1 MLKIRFREED
11 GTDVHPLQA
20 LCPWLNHV
28 TPGLVLNKDGS
39 LLAAFQYRGVD
50 PDDLFDAQVD
60 SYTEQMQKVFSRLD
74 SRVTAWWIVDK
85 RRDTNYI
92 EGTFE
97 NQTAADLDDIY
108 SQRFKRG
115 QHFKTS
121 YTLYLLYSGNTG
133 TDKFFDRVARIQSE
147 KGVTVTA
154 ALMTALKESLSGRKA
169 FARDVGTLR
178 DNILSFERLIAGFAN
193 AVPLKL
199 NRLEGDDFTSALGA
213 VLNRASNPT
222 QMRKPPDALLDAYLP
237 RNYVSAGL
245 DLIKFEGSQRSTFVG
260 VIGIKGWPSGT
271 SPMLFET
278 LAAMDMEMTICQIVR
293 FLDPGESSATINPAI
308 EYYHLTQYGLITHA
322 IAKASGSE
330 PEAKPGKESM
340 LHACKEA
347 LERIGAEG
355 VTYAYMAVSVFVYG
369 ETKGDLKRSCDR
381 VVTNL
386 ENSGFTADRER
397 INAMPA
403 FAALLP
409 GQWATQSRYDLVSI
423 ENVADACPIYTM
435 DEGSTDHA
443 FFSKLVFR
451 KPVPKMAVFGNR
463 YGGRFNFSSHVDQVG
478 HMLIIA
484 PTGGGKSTFVNFCL
498 SQFQRYGE
506 GVRTIIFDRNRS
518 CEIVTQLHDGTH
530 IDLRKAGTRVNPLA
544 VMRDGTE
551 DGRTWVREFILR
563 RFADGGYIA
572 DTDDRQ
578 NLDTALEQ
586 LSLSNGPVS
595 MSKLAVLVSKRLEAQ
610 LSEWLQ
616 GRPYGMFD
624 NEDDDLSL
632 DHWTTIEM
640 ASIMGIERIARA
652 FLDLV
657 FRKIYTQ
664 LDGKPTFIYI
674 EEASFLL
681 NNPMFAPMIAEWLK
695 AVRARNGFLWLT
707 VQSPEAVSNAEMSA
721 TILDN
726 IFTFLLLHNNKVE
739 SHREHYRDNF
749 GFEHHQIDMIAS
761 LQPKRDYLLVQDGR
775 ARVLTTDFTPAALAY
790 LRSEKP
796 VLNVF
801 DKYAAAKETGWK
813 NAYLNEVQSM

>member
-11 GTDVHPLQA
+11 EADVHPLQA

-50 PDDLFDAQVD
+50 PDDLFDSQVD

-85 RRDTNYI
+85 RRDASYVA
-92 EGTFE
+92 GDFQ
-97 NQTAADLDDIY
+97 NQTAADLDEIY
-108 SQRFKRG
+108 SERFKSG
-115 QHFKTS
+115 QHFTTS
-121 YTLYLLYSGNTG
+121 YTLYLLFTG
-133 TDKFFDRVARIQSE
+133 STGSDKFFDRVARIQSE
-147 KGVTVTA
+147 KGVAVA
-154 ALMTALKESLSGRKA
+154 SALMSALKESLSGRKA

-178 DNILSFERLIAGFAN
+178 DNIISFERLIAGFTN
-193 AVPLKL
+193 AVPIKLK
-199 NRLEGDDFTSALGA
+199 RLERDDFTSALGA

-222 QMRKPPDALLDAYLP
+222 RMQKPAGALLDAYLP
-237 RNYVSAGL
+237 RNYVAAGP

-260 VIGIKGWPSGT
+260 VIGIKGWPAFT
-271 SPMLFET
+271 TPMLFET

-293 FLDPGESSATINPAI
+293 FLDSGESTSTINPAI

-340 LHACKEA
+340 LYACKEA
-347 LERIGAEG
+347 QERIGAEG
-355 VTYAYMAVSVFVYG
+355 ITYAYMAMSVFVYG

-386 ENSGFTADRER
+386 ENKQFTADRER

-409 GQWATQSRYDLVSI
+409 GQWATQSRYDLVSV

-435 DEGSTDHA
+435 DEGRREHS
-443 FFSKLVFR
+443 FFSKQVFR
-451 KPVPKMAVFGNR
+451 KPVPQLAVFGNR
-463 YGGRFNFSSHVDQVG
+463 YGGRFHFSSHVDQVG

-484 PTGGGKSTFVNFCL
+484 PTGSGKSTFVNFCL

-506 GVRTIIFDRNRS
+506 GVRTIVFDRNRS
-518 CEIVTQLHDGTH
+518 CEVVTRLHGGTH
-530 IDLRKAGTRVNPLA
+530 IDLRKAGTRLNPLA
-544 VMRDGTE
+544 VLRDGTE
-551 DGRTWVREFILR
+551 DSRTWVREFILR
-563 RFADGGYIA
+563 RMEEGGYVA
-572 DTDDRQ
+572 NTEDRQ
-578 NLDTALEQ
+578 NLDEKLQQ
-586 LSLSNGPVS
+586 LAASGGPVS
-595 MSKLAVLVSKRLEAQ
+595 MSKLAVQVSKRLEAQ

-624 NEDDDLSL
+624 NEEDDLKL
-632 DHWTTIEM
+632 DTWTTIEM
-640 ASIMGIERIARA
+640 ASILSVDRIARA

-681 NNPMFAPMIAEWLK
+681 NDPRFAPMIAEWLK
-695 AVRARNGFLWLT
+695 AIRARNGFLWLT
-707 VQSPEAVSNAEMSA
+707 VQSPESVSNAEMSA

-726 IFTFLLLHNNKVE
+726 IFTFLLLHNNKIE
-739 SHREHYRDNF
+739 SHRSHYRDNF
-749 GFEHHQIDMIAS
+749 GLEDHQIDMIAT

-775 ARVLTTDFTPAALAY
+775 ARVMTTEFTPAALAY
-790 LRSEKP
+790 LRSEKA

-801 DKYAAAKETGWK
+801 DKHAAANEPGWQEQ
-813 NAYLNEVQSM
+813 YLNEVRSM

>member
-11 GTDVHPLQA
+11 VPDLHPLQA
-20 LCPWLNHV
+20 LCPWLNHI

-39 LLAAFQYRGVD
+39 LLAAFHYRGVD

-85 RRDTNYI
+85 RRDASYI
-92 EGTFE
+92 AGDFQ
-97 NQTAADLDDIY
+97 NQTAADLDEIY
-108 SQRFKRG
+108 SERFKSG
-115 QHFKTS
+115 QHFTTS
-121 YTLYLLYSGNTG
+121 YTLYLLYSGSTG

-147 KGVTVTA
+147 KGVAVTS
-154 ALMTALKESLSGRKA
+154 ALLSALKESLSGRQA

-178 DNILSFERLIAGFAN
+178 DNIITFERLIAGFTN
-193 AVPLKL
+193 AVPIRLD
-199 NRLEGDDFTSALGA
+199 RLESDVFTSALGA
-213 VLNRASNPT
+213 ILNRASNPT
-222 QMRKPPDALLDAYLP
+222 QMQKPAGAMLDAYLP
-237 RNYVSAGL
+237 RNYVSAGP

-260 VIGIKGWPSGT
+260 VIGIKGWPAVT
-271 SPMLFET
+271 TPMLFET
-278 LAAMDMEMTICQIVR
+278 LAAMDMEMTMCQIVR
-293 FLDPGESSATINPAI
+293 FLDPGESAATINPAI

-340 LHACKEA
+340 LTACRDA
-347 LERIGAEG
+347 QERIGGEG
-355 VTYAYMAVSVFVYG
+355 ITYAYMAMSVFVYG
-369 ETKGDLKRSCDR
+369 ETKGDLKRNCDR

-386 ENSGFTADRER
+386 ENNQFTADRER

-409 GQWATQSRYDLVSI
+409 GQWATQSRYDLVSV

-435 DEGSTDHA
+435 DEGRREHQ
-443 FFSKLVFR
+443 FFSKQVFR
-451 KPVPKMAVFGNR
+451 KPVPKLAVFGNR
-463 YGGRFNFSSHVDQVG
+463 YGGRVNFTSHVDQVG

-484 PTGGGKSTFVNFCL
+484 PTGSGKSTFVNFCL

-518 CEIVTQLHDGTH
+518 CEIVTRLHDGTH
-530 IDLRKAGTRVNPLA
+530 IDLRKSSTRLNPLA

-563 RFADGGYIA
+563 RFEEGGFVA

-578 NLDTALEQ
+578 NLDNALAQ
-586 LSLSNGPVS
+586 LAAGDGPVS

-610 LSEWLQ
+610 LAEWLK

-624 NEDDDLSL
+624 NEEDQLSL
-632 DHWTTIEM
+632 DDWTTIEM
-640 ASIMGIERIARA
+640 SSILSVERIARA

-681 NNPMFAPMIAEWLK
+681 NDPRFAPMIAEWLK
-695 AVRARNGFLWLT
+695 AIRARNGFLWLT
-707 VQSPEAVSNAEMSA
+707 VQSPESVSNAEMSA

-726 IFTFLLLHNNKVE
+726 IFTFLLLHNNKIE
-739 SHREHYRDNF
+739 THREHYRNNF
-749 GFEHHQIDMIAS
+749 GLEDHQVDLIAT
-761 LQPKRDYLLVQDGR
+761 LQPKRDYLLIQDGR
-775 ARVLTTDFTPAALAY
+775 ARVMTTEFTPAALAY
-790 LRSEKP
+790 LRSEKS

-801 DKYAAAKETGWK
+801 DKHAAANETGWK
-813 NAYLNEVQSM
+813 QDYLNEVRTM

>member
-11 GTDVHPLQA
+11 EADVHPLQA

-85 RRDTNYI
+85 RRDTSYVPGDFQNK
-92 EGTFE
+92 
-97 NQTAADLDDIY
+97 TAADLDEIY
-108 SQRFKRG
+108 SERFKAG
-115 QHFKTS
+115 QHFSTS
-121 YTLYLLYSGNTG
+121 YTLYLLFTGSTG

-147 KGVTVTA
+147 KGVAVA
-154 ALMTALKESLSGRKA
+154 SALISALKESLSGRKA

-178 DNILSFERLIAGFAN
+178 DNIISFERLIAGFTN

-199 NRLEGDDFTSALGA
+199 KRLESDDFTSALGA
-213 VLNRASNPT
+213 VLNRASNP
-222 QMRKPPDALLDAYLP
+222 MKVNKPAGVMLDAYLP
-237 RNYVSAGL
+237 RNYVSAGP

-260 VIGIKGWPSGT
+260 VVGIKGWPAVT
-271 SPMLFET
+271 TPMLFET

-293 FLDPGESSATINPAI
+293 FLDSGESTATINPAI

-322 IAKASGSE
+322 IAKATGSE

-340 LHACKEA
+340 LYACREA
-347 LERIGAEG
+347 QERIGGEG
-355 VTYAYMAVSVFVYG
+355 ITYAYMAMSVFVYG

-386 ENSGFTADRER
+386 ENNQFTADRER

-409 GQWATQSRYDLVSI
+409 GQWATQSRYDLVSV

-435 DEGSTDHA
+435 DEGRREHA
-443 FFSKLVFR
+443 FFSKQVFR
-451 KPVPKMAVFGNR
+451 KSVPQMAVFGNR

-484 PTGGGKSTFVNFCL
+484 PTGNGKSTFVNFCL
-498 SQFQRYGE
+498 SQFQRYGA

-518 CEIVTQLHDGTH
+518 CEVVTKLHGGQH
-530 IDLRKAGTRVNPLA
+530 IDLKKRSTRLNPLA
-544 VMRDGTE
+544 MMRDGTE

-563 RFADGGYIA
+563 RFAEGGFIA
-572 DTDDRQ
+572 NTDDRQ
-578 NLDTALEQ
+578 NLDMALEQ
-586 LSLSNGPVS
+586 LSRGDGPVS

-610 LSEWLQ
+610 LAEWLQ

-624 NEDDDLSL
+624 NEEDDLSL
-632 DHWTTIEM
+632 SNWTTIEM
-640 ASIMGIERIARA
+640 SSILSVDRIARA
-652 FLDLV
+652 FIDLV
-657 FRKIYTQ
+657 FRKIFTQ
-664 LDGKPTFIYI
+664 LDGTPTFIYI
-674 EEASFLL
+674 EEASFLV
-681 NNPMFAPMIAEWLK
+681 NDPRFAPMIDEWLK
-695 AVRARNGFLWLT
+695 AIRSRNGFLWMSI
-707 VQSPEAVSNAEMSA
+707 QSPESVTNAEMSA
-721 TILDN
+721 SILDN
-726 IFTFLLLHNNKVE
+726 IYTFLLLHNKKIE
-739 SHREHYRDNF
+739 THRHHYRDNF
-749 GFEHHQIDMIAS
+749 GFEDHQIDMIAE
-761 LQPKRDYLLVQDGR
+761 LQPKRDYLLVQDGHT
-775 ARVLTTDFTPAALAY
+775 RVMTTEFTPAALAY
-790 LRSEKP
+790 LRSEKA

-801 DKYAAAKETGWK
+801 DKHAAANEPGWQQD
-813 NAYLNEVQSM
+813 YLNEVRSM

>member
-11 GTDVHPLQA
+11 EADVHPLQA

-50 PDDLFDAQVD
+50 PDDLFDSQVD

-85 RRDTNYI
+85 RRDASYVA
-92 EGTFE
+92 GDFQ
-97 NQTAADLDDIY
+97 NQTAADLDEIY
-108 SQRFKRG
+108 AERFKSG
-115 QHFKTS
+115 QHFTTS
-121 YTLYLLYSGNTG
+121 YTLYLLFTG
-133 TDKFFDRVARIQSE
+133 STGSDKFFDRVARIQSE
-147 KGVTVTA
+147 KGVAVA
-154 ALMTALKESLSGRKA
+154 SALMAALKESLSGRKA

-178 DNILSFERLIAGFAN
+178 DNIISFERLIAGFTN
-193 AVPLKL
+193 AVPIRLK
-199 NRLEGDDFTSALGA
+199 RLESDDFTSALGA

-222 QMRKPPDALLDAYLP
+222 HMQKPAGAMLDAYLP
-237 RNYVSAGL
+237 RNYVAAGP

-260 VIGIKGWPSGT
+260 VIGIKGWPGFT
-271 SPMLFET
+271 TPMLFET

-293 FLDPGESSATINPAI
+293 FLDSGESNSTINPAI

-340 LHACKEA
+340 LYACKEA
-347 LERIGAEG
+347 QERIGAEG
-355 VTYAYMAVSVFVYG
+355 ITYAYMAMSVFVYG

-386 ENSGFTADRER
+386 ENNQFTADRER

-409 GQWATQSRYDLVSI
+409 GQWATQSRYDLVSV

-435 DEGSTDHA
+435 DEGSREHA
-443 FFSKLVFR
+443 FFSKQVFR
-451 KPVPKMAVFGNR
+451 KSVPQLAVFGNR

-484 PTGGGKSTFVNFCL
+484 PTGSGKSTFVNFCL
-498 SQFQRYGE
+498 SQFQRYGDD
-506 GVRTIIFDRNRS
+506 VRTIVFDRNRS
-518 CEIVTQLHDGTH
+518 CEVVTRLHGGTH
-530 IDLRKAGTRVNPLA
+530 IDLRKAGTRLNPLA

-551 DGRTWVREFILR
+551 DSRTWVREFILR
-563 RFADGGYIA
+563 RIEEGGYLA
-572 DTDDRQ
+572 NTEDRQ
-578 NLDTALEQ
+578 NLDEKLAQ
-586 LSLSNGPVS
+586 LAASDGPVS

-624 NEDDDLSL
+624 NEEDDLKL
-632 DHWTTIEM
+632 DNWTTIEM
-640 ASIMGIERIARA
+640 ASILSVDRIARA

-681 NNPMFAPMIAEWLK
+681 NDARFAPMIAEWLK
-695 AVRARNGFLWLT
+695 AIRARNGFLWLT
-707 VQSPEAVSNAEMSA
+707 VQSPESVSNAEMSA

-726 IFTFLLLHNNKVE
+726 IFTFLLLHNNKIE
-739 SHREHYRDNF
+739 SHRSHYRDNF
-749 GFEHHQIDMIAS
+749 GLEDHQIDMIAT
-761 LQPKRDYLLVQDGR
+761 LQPKRDYLLVQAGR
-775 ARVLTTDFTPAALAY
+775 ARVMTTEFTPAALAY
-790 LRSEKP
+790 LRSEKA

-801 DKYAAAKETGWK
+801 DKHAVANEPGWQK
-813 NAYLNEVQSM
+813 QYLSEVRSM

>member
-11 GTDVHPLQA
+11 DADVHPLQA

-60 SYTEQMQKVFSRLD
+60 SYTEQMQKVFSRFD

-85 RRDTNYI
+85 RRDSSYVA
-92 EGTFE
+92 GDFQ
-97 NQTAADLDDIY
+97 NQTAADLDEIY
-108 SQRFKRG
+108 SERFKSG
-115 QHFKTS
+115 QHFTTS
-121 YTLYLLYSGNTG
+121 YTLYLLFSGSTG
-133 TDKFFDRVARIQSE
+133 TDKFFDRVARIQTE
-147 KGVTVTA
+147 KGVAVTS
-154 ALMTALKESLSGRKA
+154 ALMLALKESLSGRKA

-178 DNILSFERLIAGFAN
+178 DNIISFERLIAGFTN
-193 AVPLKL
+193 AVPIKL
-199 NRLEGDDFTSALGA
+199 RRLESDDFTSALGA

-222 QMRKPPDALLDAYLP
+222 RMQKPAGAMLDAYLP
-237 RNYVSAGL
+237 RNYVAAGP

-260 VIGIKGWPSGT
+260 VVGLKGWPSAT
-271 SPMLFET
+271 TPMLFET

-293 FLDPGESSATINPAI
+293 FLDSGESASTINPAI

-340 LHACKEA
+340 LYACKEA
-347 LERIGAEG
+347 QERIGAEG
-355 VTYAYMAVSVFVYG
+355 ITYAYMAMSVFVYG

-386 ENSGFTADRER
+386 ENNGFTADRER
-397 INAMPA
+397 LNAMPA

-409 GQWATQSRYDLVSI
+409 GQWATQSRYDLVSV

-435 DEGSTDHA
+435 DEGRRDHA
-443 FFSKLVFR
+443 FFSKQVFR
-451 KPVPKMAVFGNR
+451 KSVPQLAVFGNR

-484 PTGGGKSTFVNFCL
+484 PTGSGKSTFVNFCL
-498 SQFQRYGE
+498 SQFQRYGD
-506 GVRTIIFDRNRS
+506 GIRTIVFDRNRS
-518 CEIVTQLHDGTH
+518 CEVVTRLHGGTH
-530 IDLRKAGTRVNPLA
+530 IDLRKAGTRLNPLA

-563 RFADGGYIA
+563 RFAEGGFIA
-572 DTDDRQ
+572 ETEDRQ

-586 LSLSNGPVS
+586 LAAGDGPVS
-595 MSKLAVLVSKRLEAQ
+595 MSRLAVLVSKRLEAQ
-610 LSEWLQ
+610 LAEWLQ

-624 NEDDDLSL
+624 NEEDQLSL
-632 DHWTTIEM
+632 DNWTTIEM
-640 ASIMGIERIARA
+640 ASIVSVERIARA

-681 NNPMFAPMIAEWLK
+681 NDPRFAPMIAEWLK
-695 AVRARNGFLWLT
+695 AIRARNGFLWLT
-707 VQSPEAVSNAEMSA
+707 VQSPESVSNAEMSA

-726 IFTFLLLHNNKVE
+726 IFTFLLLHNNKIE
-739 SHREHYRDNF
+739 THRQHYRDNF
-749 GFEHHQIDMIAS
+749 GLEDHQIDMIAT
-761 LQPKRDYLLVQDGR
+761 LQPKRDYLLVQNGN
-775 ARVLTTDFTPAALAY
+775 ARVMTTEFTPAALAY
-790 LRSEKP
+790 LRSEKA

-801 DKYAAAKETGWK
+801 DKHAASNEPGWK
-813 NAYLNEVQSM
+813 QDYLNEVRSM